1 MSLQRPGWVLV
12 AVVAAGV
19 LASAPGSAQER
30 EHFQLKLGT
39 TYDEGDFGT
48 SSTTRTVFAP
58 LTLKY
63 LGDRFDIGVTASFA
77 HIETAG
83 GVTLIE
89 GTPTR
94 TGTARRTATSE
105 SGVGDTLLKGRYFLI
120 DDPGP
125 GSPLPALTP
134 FVKVKIPTADETRN
148 LGTGEPDYG
157 FGLEIDKQISSFFL
171 FGDVSYTV
179 IGSPPGQDLRDRPA
193 ASLGV
198 GKKLSDVWAISGLVD
213 WRRAVVRGREDPAE
227 LVGILT
233 YKLARTISLNPNV
246 SVGLTTGAPDFG
258 VGFEL
263 AYKFG
268 RY

>member
-1 MSLQRPGWVLV
+1 MDLQRGGWCV
-12 AVVAAGV
+12 AVATSVLL
-19 LASAPGSAQER
+19 LASARGWAEER
-30 EHFQLKLGT
+30 EHFQLKLGA
-39 TYDEGDFGT
+39 TYDQGDFGT
-48 SSTTRTVFAP
+48 SNTTRTVFAP

-63 LGDRFDIGVTASFA
+63 LGDRFDLGLTASFV

-83 GVTLIE
+83 GVTLID

-94 TGTARRTATSE
+94 TAGAQRRQTSE

-125 GSPLPALTP
+125 TSPLPAFTP
-134 FVKVKIPTADETRN
+134 FVKIKAPTADETRN
-148 LGTGEPDYG
+148 LGTGETDYG
-157 FGLEIDKQISSFFL
+157 FGLEVDKQLGAFFL
-171 FGDVSYTV
+171 FGDASYTV
-179 IGSPPGQDLRDRPA
+179 IGSPPGQDLRNRPA
-193 ASLGV
+193 ASVGV
-198 GKKLSDVWAISGLVD
+198 GAKLSDTVTVSGLVD
-213 WRRAVVRGREDPAE
+213 WRRAVVKGRDDPAD

-233 YKLARTISLNPNV
+233 YKLTRTISLNPYA
-246 SVGLTTGAPDFG
+246 SVGLTDGSPDFG